1 MSKRRL
7 SCFSLLLVFVL
18 WGNIYSASNPIE
30 GKNGMVVTAQELA
43 TKVGLQILKRGGN
56 AVDAAVAVGFALA
69 VTYPVAG
76 NLGGGGYM
84 VIYQKDGT
92 STAIDYREKAPMK
105 AFRDMYLD
113 SQGNHIPEQSEDGVT
128 SSGVPGSVAG
138 LIYALEHYGTMKLA
152 EVIQPA
158 INLALEGFALSN
170 SDAGIINSNIK
181 NFKRFESS
189 KKIFLKDGEPY
200 KEGEIFKQKDLA
212 KTLQLIKKYG
222 KEGFYKGETAK
233 LIVEQMT
240 RDGGYMTLED
250 LGRYNAVERKPLRG
264 EYRGYEIV
272 SMPPS
277 SSGGTALMQMLN
289 ILENIDLNKLG
300 WGSSKYYHYLVE
312 AMRRVYAD
320 RSKYLGDPDFYKVP
334 TDQLISKEYGKERF
348 ATIKDT
354 ASKSKDIL
362 PGELKGIYESE
373 QTTHYSVYDKY
384 GNAVS
389 VTTTINSGFGSNVV
403 VEGAGFLLNN
413 EMDDFSSKP
422 GVPNQFGLLGSEAN
436 SIEPEKRMLS
446 SMTPTIV
453 LKDNKPYLIV
463 GTPGGSTIMTVV
475 LQVILNCLDFGMNI
489 EEANDAPRIHHQWFP
504 DEVYYEKYGLA
515 QDVIDN
521 MKAMGHVFGS
531 KTKTLGLV
539 EGIIIDPKSGYI
551 YGATDKRGYGL
562 AEGY

>member
-1 MSKRRL
+1 
-7 SCFSLLLVFVL
+7 
-18 WGNIYSASNPIE
+18 
-30 GKNGMVVTAQELA
+30 MVVTAQELA
-43 TKVGLQILKRGGN
+43 TKVGLQILKKGGN

-69 VTYPVAG
+69 VTYPAAG

-84 VIYQKDGT
+84 VIYHKDGT
-92 STAIDYREKAPMK
+92 STAIDYREKAPLR

-113 SQGNHIPEQSEDGVT
+113 SLGNHVPKLSEDGVT

-158 INLALEGFALSN
+158 INLALDGFSLSY
-170 SDAGIINSNIK
+170 SDARIINSNLD
-181 NFKRFESS
+181 NFKKYESS

-200 KEGEIFKQKDLA
+200 QEGEIFKQKDLA
-212 KTLQLIKKYG
+212 KTLQLIKKFG
-222 KEGFYKGETAK
+222 KDGFYKGETAK

-250 LGRYNAVERKPLRG
+250 LEKYNAVERKPLRG
-264 EYRGYEIV
+264 TYRGYEIV

-277 SSGGTALMQMLN
+277 SSGGIALIQMLN
-289 ILENIDLNKLG
+289 ILENADLNGLG
-300 WGSSKYYHYLVE
+300 FGSSKYYHYLVE

-334 TDQLISKEYGKERF
+334 TDHLISKEYGRERF
-348 ATIKDT
+348 ATIKES

-362 PGELKGIYESE
+362 PGELKGMYESE
-373 QTTHYSVYDKY
+373 ETTHYSVYDKS

-389 VTTTINSGFGSNVV
+389 VTTTINSSFGSNVV

-446 SMTPTIV
+446 SMTPTII
-453 LKDNKPYLIV
+453 LKDNKPFLIV
-463 GTPGGSTIMTVV
+463 GSPGGSTIMTVV

-489 EEANDAPRIHHQWFP
+489 TDANDAPRIHHQWYP
-504 DEVYYEKYGLA
+504 DEIWYEKFGLS
-515 QDVIDN
+515 QDVMDN
-521 MKAMGHVFGS
+521 MKAAGHIFGNR
-531 KTKTLGLV
+531 TRTLGLV
-539 EGIIIDPKSGYI
+539 EGIMIDPKTGFI
-551 YGATDKRGYGL
+551 YGATDKRGSGL
-562 AEGY
+562 AEGF